1 MGAKEKVWWSRCSR
15 TSGSFFLEGLASP
28 TCTPLFLRYFTG
40 PRSAIAVRS
49 GDLKSLA
56 SLQMLNDCLAD
67 KSYIK
72 RYVPTQADVAGFE
85 AVSRPPPAALCHA
98 LRWNNHIRSYEKE
111 KASLLG
117 VKGALGQHG
126 LADEQDAPESGAAGS
141 KADYATISLHL
152 MRRRKMKK
160 PRG

>member
-1 MGAKEKVWWSRCSR
+1 
-15 TSGSFFLEGLASP
+15 
-28 TCTPLFLRYFTG
+28 
-40 PRSAIAVRS
+40 
-49 GDLKSLA
+49 
-56 SLQMLNDCLAD
+56 MLNDCLAD

-85 AVSRPPPAALCHA
+85 AVSRPPPATLCHA
-98 LRWNNHIRSYEKE
+98 LCWNNHIRSYEKE

-141 KADYATISLHL
+141 KADYATDLLASDEEEESEEAKRLSKE
-152 MRRRKMKK
+152 RPAQYETKK
-160 PRG
+160 APNQHWLPRLPSY